1 MFNTFS
7 QFPLLAAYHLATDLI
22 TYIITL
28 VLSQDDAFV
37 SELTNL
43 LNYTDQAN
51 NNHRS
56 LQTLYQD
63 SALKLDSFCLINSD
77 LQA

>member
-7 QFPLLAAYHLATDLI
+7 QFPLLAAYYLATDLI
-22 TYIITL
+22 TYITTS
-28 VLSQDDAFV
+28 VLSQDNAFV

-51 NNHRS
+51 SNHRF
-56 LQTLYQD
+56 LQTFY
-63 SALKLDSFCLINSD
+63 
-77 LQA
+77 

>member
-7 QFPLLAAYHLATDLI
+7 QFLLLAAYYLATDLI
-22 TYIITL
+22 AYITTS
-28 VLSQDDAFV
+28 VLSQNNAFV

-43 LNYTDQAN
+43 LNYTNQAN
-51 NNHRS
+51 SNHCF

-63 SALKLDSFCLINSD
+63 LALKLNSLRLINSD